1 MADTITFTGLGS
13 GIDLKSIVDAMV
25 ETERL
30 RYVQPLE
37 DWQSHWTEMS
47 TAFSTL
53 DTKLASFHS
62 SVKSIDTPSEFL
74 VNTASSSDSNVSSAA
89 ADSAAV
95 EGSYEIEVNQLAQA
109 DKQIHTGIADD
120 DTTALTTGS
129 GDGTFSYTYDG
140 TTIDIDINEDSTTL
154 SDLADWINDDP
165 SNPGIT
171 ASILDDGLETSTS
184 FHLIL
189 AGQTTGSDY
198 GISITTDATAL
209 LANSGT
215 FDNSSQQAQDA
226 LIRVDGYPPD
236 ADPQTYIT
244 RSSNTIGDVISDVSL
259 NLTGI
264 GTATIGITT
273 DTATIKE
280 NITTLIDEFNEIR
293 EYIKDETTYDTDTD
307 EAGILLGNYGAD
319 IVKNNLNEIMASPA
333 TGFRDGYDIYSNLMQ
348 VGISTDVDD
357 GSETQGLLV
366 IDEAVLDEALAD
378 DPQAVADLFADY
390 FTGRSAHDDIVYDSH
405 IPGIT
410 EAGTYEI
417 YFNHTDPTADGNV
430 QMRIKGGEW
439 HNATWSASTNT
450 ITGDY
455 GYPEA
460 GLVVEI
466 TDTSQTISKSDPG
479 EVDLKLGILGTLKE
493 ELDNLTNSETGPM
506 SVLQDNYQD
515 IIDSIDEKIE
525 REEDRITLYQQR
537 LEERYARLEALLT
550 ELNGQSSML
559 SSQIDQLDS

>member
-1 MADTITFTGLGS
+1 MAEAITFTGLGS
-13 GIDLKSIVDAMV
+13 GIDLQSIVDAMV

-30 RYVQPLE
+30 RYVEPLE
-37 DWQSHWTEMS
+37 NWQSHWTEMS

-74 VNTASSSDSNVSSAA
+74 VNTVSSSNSDVAAASSDSG
-89 ADSAAV
+89 AV
-95 EGSYEIEVNQLAQA
+95 ESSYEIYVNQLAQS
-109 DKQIHTGIADD
+109 DKQIHTGIDD
-120 DTTALTTGS
+120 DETALITTG
-129 GDGTFSYTYDG
+129 DAIFSYTYDG
-140 TTIDIDINEDSTTL
+140 NTIDIDVTDDQTTL
-154 SDLADWINDDP
+154 NDLADYINDDP
-165 SNPGIT
+165 SNPGVI
-171 ASILDDGLETSTS
+171 ASVLDDGLGTSTS

-189 AGQTTGSDY
+189 NGKSTGSDY
-198 GISITTDATAL
+198 GITINTGSPELTGF
-209 LANSGT
+209 LAAN
-215 FDNSSQQAQDA
+215 FDNSTHEAQDA
-226 LIRVDGYPPD
+226 EITIDGYPSGS
-236 ADPQTYIT
+236 YIT

-259 NLTGI
+259 NLTGL
-264 GTATIGITT
+264 GTATITINT

-280 NITTLIDEFNEIR
+280 NINTLIDGFNEIR
-293 EYIKDETTYDTDTD
+293 EYIKDVTSYDTDTD

-319 IVKNNLNEIMASPA
+319 IVKSNLNEIMASPA
-333 TGFRDGYDIYSNLMQ
+333 TGFRDDDDTYINLMQ

-390 FTGRSAHDDIVYDSH
+390 YTGRSVHSDIVYDSH
-405 IPGIT
+405 ITGIT

-417 YFNHTDPTADGNV
+417 YFNHTDPTVDGNV
-430 QMRIKGGEW
+430 QMRIKDGEW
-439 HNATWSASTNT
+439 HDATWSASTNT

-493 ELDNLTNSETGPM
+493 ELDNLTNSSTGPM
-506 SVLQDNYQD
+506 SVLQENYQD
-515 IIDSIDEKIE
+515 IINSIEEKIE
-525 REEDRITLYQQR
+525 REENRITLYQQR
-537 LEERYARLEALLT
+537 LETRYARLEALLT

-559 SSQIDQLDS
+559 SSQIQQLES